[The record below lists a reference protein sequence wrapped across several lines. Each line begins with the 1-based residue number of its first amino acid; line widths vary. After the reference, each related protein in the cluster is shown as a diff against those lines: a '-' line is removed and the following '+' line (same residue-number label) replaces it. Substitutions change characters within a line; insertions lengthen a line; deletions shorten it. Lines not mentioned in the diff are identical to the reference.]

1 MSYANTSSSARRV
14 AKDRVVERE
23 LRTIKLPHDS
33 NGRFLRV
40 SQYYGENTFNYNKAK
55 TIPEAM
61 RLELQQIARV
71 GGKLKRELAEVV
83 ARAATEWALE
93 KGVTH
98 FCHWFQPLTGSTAEK
113 QDAFLSLQDGGAI
126 EKFGASQLMQGEPDA
141 SSFPHGGMRSTF
153 EARGYTS
160 WDMTSPMF
168 IVEGVNGKTL
178 CIPTAFVSYYGVAM
192 DVKTPLL
199 RSINRLNKVAT
210 TFMNLI
216 GEKSTR
222 VVSNCG
228 AEQEYFLID
237 KAFYFNRPDLVM
249 TGRTLLGVGTTKHQ
263 QLEDHYFGAIPER
276 VKAFMDELNLELHRL
291 GIPAKTQ
298 HNEVAPGQ
306 FELAPI
312 FEEGNVAAD
321 HNQVTMSTIKNV
333 ANRHGLVALLHEKPF
348 SGING
353 SGKHVNWSMSDDL
366 GTNLLEPGT
375 GPHTNHRFLAICSVV
390 VEAVYRHASVL
401 RASIA
406 GHGNDHRL
414 GANEAPPSII
424 SVYLGDT
431 LANIYQSITDG
442 TNFVPTDKKMLDLGA
457 GQLATLL
464 SDNSDRNRTS
474 PFAFTGN
481 KFEFRAV
488 GASQSVGFPLTVLNA
503 AVAEVLEE
511 TNVLLEAE
519 LKSGKN
525 VEDALFV
532 ITKKWITNAKKVIFN
547 GDGYSKEWLKEAE
560 ERGLPNFK
568 NTVQALEVLK
578 DSKKTS
584 FLVNT
589 GVLAEQEILMR
600 YNVLTERYNTHREIE
615 FRTLLSLIHHQ
626 VLPAAISYKEQL
638 STVIKNQKAIGLE
651 SSVEVEIYKTLSSA
665 MESVFA
671 KARSLK
677 TGLDSAASVAHHKK
691 GEAYARE
698 LLPLS
703 ESVAQHSNEIEE
715 IIPDYMWP
723 LPKYY
728 DMLFIR

>member
-1 MSYANTSSSARRV
+1 RY
-14 AKDRVVERE
+14 
-23 LRTIKLPHDS
+23 
-33 NGRFLRV
+33 LRV

-61 RLELQQIARV
+61 RKELQQIARE

-113 QDAFLSLQDGGAI
+113 QDAFINFQDGEVI

-168 IVEGVNGKTL
+168 LAEGINGKTL
-178 CIPTAFVSYYGVAM
+178 CIPTAFVSYHGMAM

-199 RSINRLNKVAT
+199 RSSNRLNKAT
-210 TFMNLI
+210 THFMNLI

-222 VVSNCG
+222 VHANCG

-249 TGRTLLGVGTTKHQ
+249 TGRTLMGLGTTKHQ

-298 HNEVAPGQ
+298 HNEVAPAQ

-312 FEEGNVAAD
+312 FEEANVAAD
-321 HNQVTMSTIKNV
+321 HNQVTMSVMKNV

-348 SGING
+348 TGING
-353 SGKHVNWSMSDDL
+353 SGKHVNWSMGDDL
-366 GTNLLEPGT
+366 GTNLLEPGRD
-375 GPHTNHRFLAICSVV
+375 PHTNHRFLGICAIV
-390 VEAVYRHASVL
+390 VEAVYRHSAIL

-414 GANEAPPSII
+414 GANEAPPSVI

-431 LANIYQSITDG
+431 LGNIYQSIIDG

-488 GASQSVGFPLTVLNA
+488 GASQSVGFPLTILNA
-503 AVAEVLEE
+503 AVAEVMEE
-511 TNVLLEAE
+511 ANLLLEQE
-519 LKSGKN
+519 IKLGKN
-525 VEDALFV
+525 VEDALFML
-532 ITKKWITNAKKVIFN
+532 TKKYITNAKKVIFN

-560 ERGLPNFK
+560 QRGLPNYK
-568 NTVQALEVLK
+568 NTVEALEVFK
-578 DSKKTS
+578 DAKLTA
-584 FLVNT
+584 FLVKT
-589 GVLAEQEILMR
+589 GVLSEQEITMR
-600 YNVLTERYNTHREIE
+600 YNVLAERYNTHREIE
-615 FRTLLSLIHHQ
+615 FRTLLNMVYHQ
-626 VLPAAISYKEQL
+626 VLPAGITYKEQL
-638 STVIKNQKAIGLE
+638 STVIRNQKEIGLE
-651 SSVEVEIYKTLSSA
+651 SSVEVEIYKNLSSA
-665 MESVFA
+665 MENLFG
-671 KARSLK
+671 KARNLK
-677 TGLDSAASVAHHKK
+677 TTLEATASIQHHKK
-691 GEAYARE
+691 GEVFARE
-698 LLPLS
+698 LMPLS
-703 ESVAQHSNEIEE
+703 ETVAQYSNEMEDL
-715 IIPDYMWP
+715 IPDSLWP

>member
-1 MSYANTSSSARRV
+1 MPHTNSNAKTRMTAKERV
-14 AKDRVVERE
+14 IERD
-23 LRTIKLPHDS
+23 LRAIKLPHDT
-33 NGRFLRV
+33 NGRYLRV

-61 RLELQQIARV
+61 RKELQQIARE

-113 QDAFLSLQDGGAI
+113 QDAFINFQDGEVI

-168 IVEGVNGKTL
+168 LSEGINGKTL
-178 CIPTAFVSYYGVAM
+178 CIPTAFVSYHGAAM

-199 RSINRLNKVAT
+199 RSINRLNKAAT
-210 TFMNLI
+210 RFMNMI
-216 GEKSTR
+216 GEKSIR
-222 VVSNCG
+222 VQANCG

-237 KAFYFNRPDLVM
+237 KAFYYNRPDLVM
-249 TGRTLLGVGTTKHQ
+249 TGRTLVGLGTTKHQ

-298 HNEVAPGQ
+298 HNEVAPAQ

-312 FEEGNVAAD
+312 FEESNVAAD
-321 HNQVTMSTIKNV
+321 HNQVTMSVMKNV
-333 ANRHGLVALLHEKPF
+333 ANRHGLVVLLHEKPF

-366 GTNLLEPGT
+366 GTNLLEPGRD
-375 GPHTNHRFLAICSVV
+375 PHTNHRFLSICAIV
-390 VEAVYRHASVL
+390 VEAVYRHAAVL

-414 GANEAPPSII
+414 GANEAPPSVI
-424 SVYLGDT
+424 SVYLGES
-431 LANIYQSITDG
+431 LANIYQSILDG
-442 TNFVPTDKKMLDLGA
+442 TNFIPTDKKMLDLGA
-457 GQLATLL
+457 GQLATLF

-488 GASQSVGFPLTVLNA
+488 GASQSVGFPLTILNA
-503 AVAEVLEE
+503 AVAEVMEE
-511 TNVLLEAE
+511 ANLLLEQEIKAG
-519 LKSGKN
+519 KS

-532 ITKKWITNAKKVIFN
+532 LTKKFISNAKKVIFN

-560 ERGLPNFK
+560 QRGLPNYK
-568 NTVQALEVLK
+568 NTVEALEVLK
-578 DSKKTS
+578 DTKLTN
-584 FLVNT
+584 FLVKT
-589 GVLAEQEILMR
+589 GVLSEQEITMR
-600 YNVLTERYNTHREIE
+600 YNVLSERYNTHREIE
-615 FRTLLSLIHHQ
+615 FRTLLNMIYHQ
-626 VLPAAISYKEQL
+626 ILPSGILYKEQL
-638 STVIKNQKAIGLE
+638 STVIKNQKEIGLE
-651 SSVEVEIYKTLSSA
+651 SSVEVEIYKNLSSA
-665 MESVFA
+665 MENLFS
-671 KARSLK
+671 KARNLK
-677 TGLDSAASVAHHKK
+677 TSLDATASVAHHKK
-691 GEAYARE
+691 GEVFARE
-698 LLPLS
+698 LMPLS
-703 ESVAQHSNEIEE
+703 ELVAQYSNEMEDLL
-715 IIPDYMWP
+715 PDCLWP

>member
-1 MSYANTSSSARRV
+1 MPHTNSNSQARMLAKERV
-14 AKDRVVERE
+14 IERN
-23 LRTIKLPHDS
+23 LRSIKLPHDT
-33 NGRFLRV
+33 NGRYLRV

-61 RLELQQIARV
+61 RKELQQIARE

-113 QDAFLSLQDGGAI
+113 QDAFINFQDGEVI

-168 IVEGVNGKTL
+168 LAEGINGKTL
-178 CIPTAFVSYYGVAM
+178 CIPTAFVSYHGVAM

-199 RSINRLNKVAT
+199 RSINRINKAST
-210 TFMNLI
+210 HFMNLI

-222 VVSNCG
+222 VVANCG

-237 KAFYFNRPDLVM
+237 KAFYFSRPDLVM
-249 TGRTLLGVGTTKHQ
+249 TGRTLIGLGTTKHQ

-298 HNEVAPGQ
+298 HNEVAPAQ

-312 FEEGNVAAD
+312 FEEANVAAD
-321 HNQVTMSTIKNV
+321 HNQVTMSVMKNV

-348 SGING
+348 TGING
-353 SGKHVNWSMSDDL
+353 SGKHVNWSLSDDL
-366 GTNLLEPGT
+366 GTNLLEPGHD
-375 GPHTNHRFLAICSVV
+375 PHTNHRFLAICSIV
-390 VEAVYRHASVL
+390 VEAVYRHAAVL

-414 GANEAPPSII
+414 GANEAPPSVI
-424 SVYLGDT
+424 SVYLGET
-431 LANIYQSITDG
+431 LANIYQSIIDG

-488 GASQSVGFPLTVLNA
+488 GASQSVGFPLTILNA
-503 AVAEVLEE
+503 AVAEVMEE
-511 TNVLLEAE
+511 ANILLAQEI
-519 LKSGKN
+519 KNGKG
-525 VEDALFV
+525 VEDALFML
-532 ITKKWITNAKKVIFN
+532 TKKFITNAKKVMFN

-560 ERGLPNFK
+560 QRGLPNYK
-568 NTVQALEVLK
+568 NTVEALEVFK
-578 DSKKTS
+578 DTRLTA
-584 FLVNT
+584 FLVKT
-589 GVLAEQEILMR
+589 AVLSEQEITMR
-600 YNVLTERYNTHREIE
+600 YNVLSERYNTHREIE
-615 FRTLLSLIHHQ
+615 FRTLLNMISHQ
-626 VLPAAISYKEQL
+626 VIPSGIAYKEQL
-638 STVIKNQKAIGLE
+638 STVIRNQKEIGLE
-651 SSVEVEIYKTLSSA
+651 SSVEVEIYKNLSAA
-665 MESVFA
+665 MENLFG

-677 TGLDSAASVAHHKK
+677 TSLDATASVQHHKK
-691 GEAYARE
+691 GEVFARE
-698 LLPLS
+698 LMPLS
-703 ESVAQHSNEIEE
+703 ESVSQYSNELEDL
-715 IIPDYMWP
+715 IPDALWP

>member
-1 MSYANTSSSARRV
+1 M
-14 AKDRVVERE
+14 
-23 LRTIKLPHDS
+23 KLPHDT
-33 NGRFLRV
+33 NGRYLRV

-61 RLELQQIARV
+61 RKELQQIARE

-113 QDAFLSLQDGGAI
+113 QDAFINFQDGEVI

-168 IVEGVNGKTL
+168 LAEGINGKTL
-178 CIPTAFVSYYGVAM
+178 CIPTAFVSYHGVAM

-199 RSINRLNKVAT
+199 RSINRINKAST
-210 TFMNLI
+210 HFMNLI

-222 VVSNCG
+222 VVANCG

-237 KAFYFNRPDLVM
+237 KAFYFSRPDLVM
-249 TGRTLLGVGTTKHQ
+249 TGRTLIGLGTTKHQ

-298 HNEVAPGQ
+298 HNEVAPAQ

-312 FEEGNVAAD
+312 FEEANVAAD
-321 HNQVTMSTIKNV
+321 HNQVTMSVMKNV

-348 SGING
+348 TGING
-353 SGKHVNWSMSDDL
+353 SGKHVNWSLSDDL
-366 GTNLLEPGT
+366 GTNLLEPGHD
-375 GPHTNHRFLAICSVV
+375 PHTNHRFLAICSIV
-390 VEAVYRHASVL
+390 VEAVYRHAAVL

-414 GANEAPPSII
+414 GANEAPPSVI
-424 SVYLGDT
+424 SVYLGET
-431 LANIYQSITDG
+431 LANIYQSIIDG

-488 GASQSVGFPLTVLNA
+488 GASQSVGFPLTILNA
-503 AVAEVLEE
+503 AVAEVMEE
-511 TNVLLEAE
+511 ANILLAQEI
-519 LKSGKN
+519 KNGKG
-525 VEDALFV
+525 VEDALFML
-532 ITKKWITNAKKVIFN
+532 TKKFITNAKKVMFN

-560 ERGLPNFK
+560 QRGLPNYK
-568 NTVQALEVLK
+568 NTVEALEVFK
-578 DSKKTS
+578 DTRLTA
-584 FLVNT
+584 FLVKT
-589 GVLAEQEILMR
+589 AVLSEQEITMR
-600 YNVLTERYNTHREIE
+600 YNVLSERYNTHREIE
-615 FRTLLSLIHHQ
+615 FRTLLNMISHQ
-626 VLPAAISYKEQL
+626 VIPSGIAYKEQL
-638 STVIKNQKAIGLE
+638 STVIRNQKEIGLE
-651 SSVEVEIYKTLSSA
+651 SSVEVEIYKNLSAA
-665 MESVFA
+665 MENLFG

-677 TGLDSAASVAHHKK
+677 TSLDATASVQHHKK
-691 GEAYARE
+691 GEVFARE
-698 LLPLS
+698 LMPLS
-703 ESVAQHSNEIEE
+703 ESVSQYSNELEDL
-715 IIPDYMWP
+715 IPDALWP